1 MINDGTDIKLNS
13 IEVIPC
19 VLGIKEQGEIGRG
32 KYPVD
37 HQLTSILNK
46 LNDLINEKTINK
58 LEQEKAIEPPVN
70 SPIKSGTTD
79 LFTPQL

>member
-1 MINDGTDIKLNS
+1 
-13 IEVIPC
+13 
-19 VLGIKEQGEIGRG
+19 LGIKKQGEIGRG

-46 LNDLINEKTINK
+46 LNDLMNEKTRNK

-70 SPIKSGTTD
+70 LPIKSGTTD